1 MRKVSVLAALGLFVL
16 LALCKT
22 NDVHAQNPTP
32 SGKISIVSN
41 SIALAVGVNWGD
53 GRLIFKGK
61 HQLFAVSGLT
71 LVDVGIVK
79 ASAIGEVYN
88 LTDISQFEGTYLAGE
103 AGFNFADGTGGIAM
117 RNKNG
122 VVVHMRGDSEE
133 ALLQLAPGGVTIKLK
148 K

>member
-1 MRKVSVLAALGLFVL
+1 VVKVPVFAAFTLFVL
-16 LALCKT
+16 LAVCVT
-22 NDVHAQNPTP
+22 HDVHGQSPTP
-32 SGKISIVSN
+32 SGKISIESN

-61 HQLFAVSGLT
+61 HQLFAVNGLT
-71 LVDVGIVK
+71 LVDIGIAK

-103 AGFNFADGTGGIAM
+103 AGFDLAGGIAM

-122 VVVHMRGDSEE
+122 VVLHMRGDSEE
-133 ALLQLAPGGVTIKLK
+133 ALLQLAPSGVTIKFRK
-148 K
+148 